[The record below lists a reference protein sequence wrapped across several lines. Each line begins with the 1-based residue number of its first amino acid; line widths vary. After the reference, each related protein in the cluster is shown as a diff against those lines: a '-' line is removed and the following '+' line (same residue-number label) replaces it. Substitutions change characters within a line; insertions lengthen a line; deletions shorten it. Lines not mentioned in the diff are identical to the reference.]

1 MLNGYK
7 TYIIALSMGLLPLI
21 TEQLSGVNWVLL
33 LSNLGVPE
41 QYVVPLAGVLAAM
54 IMAGMRKLTE
64 VTTVNQALLTEPP
77 KNKE

>member
-7 TYIIALSMGLLPLI
+7 TYIMALLMGLLPLA
-21 TEQLSGVNWVLL
+21 TEALSGVNWVALL
-33 LSNLGVPE
+33 TSWGVPQ
-41 QYVVPLAGVLAAM
+41 QYVVPLAGVVAAM

-77 KNKE
+77 KDTE